1 MISYHP
7 SRPDVSQPQAYTRGF
22 KEAIIIDLNRIARGI
37 TQYVWSPILF
47 KEGHRIQSNFLS
59 CMWCALDFDTPFLA
73 LADACKIFCDTTHII
88 GTTKSHQKEK
98 GGIICDRYRV
108 VLRFSQPI
116 TDLRTY
122 RYNMK
127 LMHQKYDDA
136 DRACLDGA
144 RFFYPCSEI
153 ISIVTGDYLIDV
165 VTSVPDE
172 FERFD
177 TKPNAYTGTGLIPP
191 WARMQLKSVVPVGER
206 NTTFYRVAKD
216 LAKSGFSYED
226 IWRVIVNSPTYKD
239 DPMEGNVMEKLREC
253 TRNGY
258 NAAST
263 LQENHKSGKG
273 IIL

>member
-22 KEAIIIDLNRIARGI
+22 KEARIIDLNRIARGI

-98 GGIICDRYRV
+98 GGVICDRYRV

-165 VTSVPDE
+165 VTSVPDD
-172 FERFD
+172 FENLSTRISPY
-177 TKPNAYTGTGLIPP
+177 KGSRIIPP
-191 WARMQLKSVVPVGER
+191 WARSRLETVVPVGER

-216 LAKSGFSYED
+216 LTRSGFSEEE
-226 IWRVIVNSPTYKD
+226 IWQLVGRSATYRD
-239 DPMEGNVMEKLREC
+239 VAGSNEAMTDLRSC
-253 TRNGY
+253 TRRGY
-258 NAAST
+258 HDECSSK
-263 LQENHKSGKG
+263 L
-273 IIL
+273 IP